1 MPGRMLKRSKNVRPA
16 TRIVYEN
23 HKGNCGPAKNVEGI
37 ISLVQAM
44 EFGGK
49 ILITELSSKPG
60 KVQGTRDKAQVRNK
74 TQEPKA
80 KQEPGAEGYFRL
92 SY

>member
-23 HKGNCGPAKNVEGI
+23 HKGNCSAAKNVEGI

-60 KVQGTRDKAQVRNK
+60 KGQGTRDKAQVRNK
-74 TQEPKA
+74 TQEPKP
-80 KQEPGAEGYFRL
+80 KQEPSAEGF
-92 SY
+92 